1 VRRASRAATKPPVGA
16 DDRRDFFSEAMRE
29 TLAPFAGMLERK
41 IQPFLAALEAIPY
54 EAERIAGAAL
64 PGAMD
69 QPQSRTHSLPV
80 AAPDP
85 TPAPFLRPPGAMAPG
100 EFETVCSRCGK
111 CAEAC
116 PARAILLDEAL
127 VVADGYPYIL
137 PKNQPCVVC
146 DDLACMPACPSGALS
161 LVDRFH
167 LRMGTAKV
175 DPYLCLRDHGEDCTL
190 CVDVCPITKEGTS
203 PHGDAIFIHADSGRV
218 RVRKNVCVGC
228 GLCESRCPTYPQAIT
243 VTPYRPPVDPIIA

>member
-1 VRRASRAATKPPVGA
+1 MNTPPPDHSPPSAAGNPKSGSPATPAPSAAAAPPSVPPAAPAGAAEAHSPVRRASRAATKPPVGA

-80 AAPDP
+80 EAPDP

-137 PKNQPCVVC
+137 IQVP
-146 DDLACMPACPSGALS
+146 GIALS
-161 LVDRFH
+161 DPNPGMLVR
-167 LRMGTAKV
+167 LV
-175 DPYLCLRDHGEDCTL
+175 
-190 CVDVCPITKEGTS
+190 
-203 PHGDAIFIHADSGRV
+203 
-218 RVRKNVCVGC
+218 
-228 GLCESRCPTYPQAIT
+228 
-243 VTPYRPPVDPIIA
+243 PVSK